1 MHVQT
6 HDFGSDTAARCHLW
20 FLCGHEETHTHT
32 NTHTHYPQRATRA
45 NISHLNTEKRL
56 AISQRSWVP
65 LITRAFK
72 RESGERRWACNEPLG
87 GEVDGHSR
95 WDRPAGLCVAVPVPS
110 EEWAW
115 TFSPGITEFP
125 GRIRPA
131 PLALLWYSSCPTG
144 CPDWKDGIPE
154 PG

>member
-1 MHVQT
+1 MFKHMILALTLLLDVAF
-6 HDFGSDTAARCHLW
+6 DFCVDMKR
-20 FLCGHEETHTHT
+20 HTHT

-95 WDRPAGLCVAVPVPS
+95 
-110 EEWAW
+110 
-115 TFSPGITEFP
+115 
-125 GRIRPA
+125 
-131 PLALLWYSSCPTG
+131 
-144 CPDWKDGIPE
+144 
-154 PG
+154 